1 MDKQNVCNHTM
12 EYYSATKRNE
22 ILIHATVWMNTENNM
37 LSKRSQTPKDRYDSI
52 YMRYLG

>member
-1 MDKQNVCNHTM
+1 M

-22 ILIHATVWMNTENNM
+22 ILIRATIWMNTENNM
-37 LSKRSQTPKDRYDSI
+37 LSKRSQTPKDRYDFI